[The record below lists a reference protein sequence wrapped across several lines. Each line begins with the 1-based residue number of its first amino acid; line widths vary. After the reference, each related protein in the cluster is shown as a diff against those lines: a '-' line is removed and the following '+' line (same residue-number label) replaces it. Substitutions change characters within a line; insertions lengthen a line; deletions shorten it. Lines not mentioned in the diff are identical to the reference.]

1 MYILLLAEKT
11 NFIILKM
18 AIVFGRNVN
27 VNFNYCT
34 KAVILF
40 ISRIIVHKL
49 SGLHKIL
56 FSNLGK
62 NLKCFIKL
70 DADIKLLIF
79 YKNYPIIPDYRLP

>member
-18 AIVFGRNVN
+18 ARVFGGNVN

-40 ISRIIVHKL
+40 MSRIIINKL
-49 SGLHKIL
+49 SVLHKIL
-56 FSNLGK
+56 FMKLEK
-62 NLKCFIKL
+62 NIKWFI
-70 DADIKLLIF
+70 DHIVI
-79 YKNYPIIPDYRLP
+79 Y